1 MAKFIKLSVGES
13 EMKFKLVVSSSPDD
27 KGARYWSIV
36 IKEEFLSGRRLRKV
50 DTILMDGKFWEL
62 NELLVWTVH
71 PKVSLFKDELEKLV
85 RKTLFKYSK

>member
-1 MAKFIKLSVGES
+1 MAKFIKLPVGES
-13 EMKFKLVVSSSPDD
+13 EMKFKLVVSSIADTN
-27 KGARYWSIV
+27 GAKHWNIS
-36 IKEEFLSGRRLRKV
+36 IKEDFVSGRRLRKV

-62 NELLVWTVH
+62 NELSVWTVH